1 VAAHKASLVNFAV
14 NCHYIGSQCRNH
26 YGIDFYLIQVYP
38 NAPVVL
44 PGRRQNKSFLRFY
57 NGKQFLLVDKI
68 TAAF

>member
-1 VAAHKASLVNFAV
+1 M
-14 NCHYIGSQCRNH
+14 GSQCRNH
-26 YGIDFYLIQVYP
+26 FGIDFCLIQVYP